1 MSAETN
7 NHAGCKTLLDDDDDD
22 DKNEA
27 KATVPLQLLLRVNDY
42 SIS

>member
-22 DKNEA
+22 KNED